1 MKFLLLRRL
10 SSRLAFKQTVTFA
23 LLVVILAWSAYA
35 LLARSIYDHVDEELQ
50 DRAIAV
56 RSMLQIR
63 AGSVKWLNA
72 EADPEVRA
80 QFERS
85 MRYYQLLDDEGHT
98 LDVSRAMSALRL
110 PATPAPPLSL
120 QPDHTTW
127 QSLTAGES
135 RIRILHV
142 PVLGLAGRHYL
153 LRIGTSLDEADEACR
168 RLQMFLFLLVPFI
181 ILAHAAN
188 AWIMASHALRPL
200 EQTSAAARQI
210 TPFDLGT
217 RLPISGRGDEIDE
230 LSISLNAMI
239 ARLQSSFQRMTEFLR
254 NLSHEIRQPLTVL
267 RAETEQALRLGSNET
282 NYREMLSKQLEHVEL
297 LARTVSDLMDLA
309 QSESEQVKLQREKE
323 DLSELVQAAI
333 DGMRAQAGE
342 REIQISGTVQ
352 QNIIGAFDAGQIW
365 RLLLNLLDNAIKF
378 NHPGGHI
385 DVTLAAHNDMAMISV
400 SDTGSGIVAEE
411 QAHIFD
417 RGYRA
422 PAARKSTV
430 PGTGLGLHFARG
442 IAEAHGGR
450 IEVAS
455 VPGEGSCFRVI
466 LPLVSSSPTPG
477 EALTPSVHRDAP
489 IN

>member
-35 LLARSIYDHVDEELQ
+35 LLERRIYGQVDGELQ

-85 MRYYQLLDDEGHT
+85 MRYYELLDDDGHT
-98 LDVSRAMSALRL
+98 LDASRAMSALHL
-110 PATPAPPLSL
+110 PPSPALPLSV

-127 QSLTAGES
+127 QSLTAGTS
-135 RIRILHV
+135 RIRILDV

-153 LRIGTSLDEADEACR
+153 LRIGTSLDEADEDCH
-168 RLQMFLFLLVPFI
+168 RLQIFLFVLIPFI

-188 AWIMASHALRPL
+188 AWIMASHALRRL
-200 EQTSAAARQI
+200 EQTSTAAKQI
-210 TPFDLGT
+210 TPFDLGS
-217 RLPISGRGDEIDE
+217 RLPVSGRGDEIDE
-230 LSISLNAMI
+230 LSTSLNAMI

-254 NLSHEIRQPLTVL
+254 SLSHEIRQPLTVL
-267 RAETEQALRLGSNET
+267 RAETEQALRLGNSET
-282 NYREMLSKQLEHVEL
+282 NYRDMLSKQLEHVEL
-297 LARTVSDLMDLA
+297 LARTVSDLMELA
-309 QSESEQVKLQREKE
+309 QSEGEQVKLQREKE

-333 DGMRAQAGE
+333 DGMRAQAGD
-342 REIQISGTVQ
+342 RGIQISGTVPQ
-352 QNIIGAFDAGQIW
+352 SVIGAFDAGQIW

-378 NHPGGHI
+378 NRSGGHI
-385 DVTLAAHNDMAMISV
+385 DVVLAVHNDMAMISV
-400 SDTGSGIVAEE
+400 TDTGSGIIVEE
-411 QAHIFD
+411 QAHIFE

-422 PAARKSTV
+422 LAARKSNV

-455 VPGEGSCFRVI
+455 VPGEGSCFRVS
-466 LPLVSSSPTPG
+466 LPLLPGPTSG
-477 EALTPSVHRDAP
+477 EALTSTVHRDAP
-489 IN
+489 IH

>member
-35 LLARSIYDHVDEELQ
+35 LLERRIYGQVDEELQ

-85 MRYYQLLDDEGHT
+85 MRYYELLDDEGHT
-98 LDVSRAMSALRL
+98 LDASRAMSALHL
-110 PATPAPPLSL
+110 PPSPALPLSV

-127 QSLTAGES
+127 QSLTAGNS
-135 RIRILHV
+135 RIRILDV

-153 LRIGTSLDEADEACR
+153 LRIGTSLDDADDDCR
-168 RLQMFLFLLVPFI
+168 RLQLFLLVLIPFI
-181 ILAHAAN
+181 ILAHAIN
-188 AWIMASHALRPL
+188 AWLMASYSLRRL
-200 EQTSAAARQI
+200 EQTSAAAKQI
-210 TPFDLGT
+210 TPFDLAS
-217 RLPISGRGDEIDE
+217 RLPVSGRGDEIDE
-230 LSISLNAMI
+230 LSTSLNAMI
-239 ARLQSSFQRMTEFLR
+239 ARLQSSFHRMTEFLR
-254 NLSHEIRQPLTVL
+254 SLSHEIRQPLTVL
-267 RAETEQALRLGSNET
+267 RAETEQALRLGNSET
-282 NYREMLSKQLEHVEL
+282 NYRDMLSKQLEHVEL
-297 LARTVSDLMDLA
+297 LARTVSDLMELA
-309 QSESEQVKLQREKE
+309 QSEGEQVKLQREKE

-333 DGMRAQAGE
+333 DGMRTQAGE
-342 REIQISGTVQ
+342 RGIQIAGTVP
-352 QNIIGAFDAGQIW
+352 QNVIGAFDAGQIW

-378 NHPGGHI
+378 NRHGGHI
-385 DVTLAAHNDMAMISV
+385 DVVLAVHNETAMISV
-400 SDTGSGIVAEE
+400 TDTGSGIIAEE
-411 QAHIFD
+411 QAHIFE

-422 PAARKSTV
+422 LSARKSNV

-455 VPGEGSCFRVI
+455 VPGEGSCFRVS
-466 LPLVSSSPTPG
+466 LPLLPSPTSG
-477 EALTPSVHRDAP
+477 EALPSPVHRDTP

>member
-1 MKFLLLRRL
+1 MKLLLLRRL

-35 LLARSIYDHVDEELQ
+35 LLARRIYGHVDEELQ
-50 DRAIAV
+50 DRAISV

-85 MRYYQLLDDEGHT
+85 MRYYELLDDEGQT
-98 LDVSRAMSALRL
+98 LAASRAMSALHL
-110 PATPAPPLSL
+110 PPNPALPSTV

-127 QSLTAGES
+127 QSVTAGDS
-135 RIRILHV
+135 RIRILDV

-153 LRIGTSLDEADEACR
+153 LRIGTSLDEADEDCR
-168 RLQMFLFLLVPFI
+168 RLQGFLFGLVPFI

-188 AWIMASHALRPL
+188 AWIMAAQAMRRL

-210 TPFDLGT
+210 TPFDLST
-217 RLPISGRGDEIDE
+217 RLPVSGRGDEIDE

-239 ARLQSSFQRMTEFLR
+239 ARQQSSFQRMTEFLR

-267 RAETEQALRLGSNET
+267 RAETEQALRLGSSET
-282 NYREMLSKQLEHVEL
+282 NYRETLSKQLEHVEL

-309 QSESEQVKLQREKE
+309 QSEGEQVKLQCEKE

-333 DGMRAQAGE
+333 DGMRTQANDRG
-342 REIQISGTVQ
+342 IQISGTVQ

-378 NHPGGHI
+378 NRPGGHI
-385 DVTLAAHNDMAMISV
+385 DVVLAVHNDVAMISV
-400 SDTGSGIVAEE
+400 SDTGSGIITEE
-411 QAHIFD
+411 QAYIFE
-417 RGYRA
+417 RGYRS
-422 PAARKSTV
+422 PTARKSNV

-455 VPGEGSCFRVI
+455 VPGEGSCFRVS
-466 LPLVSSSPTPG
+466 LPLLPGPTPG
-477 EALTPSVHRDAP
+477 EGLTPSVHREGP